1 MIARFCAALCM
12 LLLFSTPVYAAVATP
27 SDLEDVSDLLDD
39 MEELSDL
46 EREDLLFD
54 WFNSLIGGPGLASPS
69 EFTQD
74 VSQASAESLEDFP
87 VLTMSAPA
95 LEVEPLADGSVDA
108 PDVNVVW
115 YDCTIGG
122 NEYQVA
128 FPKQY
133 ASSLWVSDSG
143 YLYNVSGSDVTGRV
157 FDEDP
162 ATDDTFTL
170 LVLSSLFSTGSMTDL
185 HEYNALA
192 ELRTYYW
199 DNTSYN
205 RLRYNSSWVHVQVN
219 HVSDTLDT
227 SQYGQYVMI
236 FLLGGVL
243 ICLWKRSPH

>member
-1 MIARFCAALCM
+1 MLVRIIFAVCVS
-12 LLLFSTPVYAAVATP
+12 LLLSCPVYAAVATP
-27 SDLEDVSDLLDD
+27 SDIADASDALDD
-39 MEELSDL
+39 LDDLSDM
-46 EREDLLFD
+46 EREDILFD
-54 WFNSLIGGPGLASPS
+54 WLNSLIGGPGLATPS
-69 EFTQD
+69 DTSEA
-74 VSQASAESLEDFP
+74 ASSSMELDDFP

-95 LEVEPLADGSVDA
+95 LLVEPLADGSVDA

-115 YDCTIGG
+115 YDCTING

-143 YLYNVSGSDVTGRV
+143 YLYNVSGSDIIGRV

-162 ATDDTFTL
+162 ATDDAFTL

-185 HEYNALA
+185 HEHNALA

-199 DNTSYN
+199 DSTSYD

-227 SQYGQYVMI
+227 SQYGQYIII